1 MRRRGHFHFRII
13 LLEILEKAGNIFTH
27 VKLSTVMWSNESKG
41 DVTDDEDLAKAADLA
56 TEELTDDDELHDAM
70 LGKFFH
76 LHDFCS
82 CESLCTNR
90 ERSNA

>member
-1 MRRRGHFHFRII
+1 
-13 LLEILEKAGNIFTH
+13 
-27 VKLSTVMWSNESKG
+27 MWSNESKG

-56 TEELTDDDELHDAM
+56 TEELTDDDELDDVM

-82 CESLCTNR
+82 CESLCTNT
-90 ERSNA
+90 EI